1 MDDPLWRTIVPHAAD
16 VEFIAFSRVAVGNM
30 HDVAAKSVV
39 VNATPYLRR
48 EA

>member
-1 MDDPLWRTIVPHAAD
+1 MNDPLWRAIVLYAAN